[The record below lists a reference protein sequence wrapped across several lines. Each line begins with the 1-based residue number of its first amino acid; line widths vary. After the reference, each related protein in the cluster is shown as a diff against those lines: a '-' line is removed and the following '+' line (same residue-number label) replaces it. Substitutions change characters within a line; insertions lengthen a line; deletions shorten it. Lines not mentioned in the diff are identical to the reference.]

1 MSDTTINGP
10 EFDAGLAVTP
20 RRKTRDRYAL
30 LMGITSIWLLIWFVL
45 PIVLMA
51 LRFVGDA
58 DFWSADPVASLL
70 SPLYLRVF
78 INTLEVAFFVTVGC
92 LLLGYPV
99 AYYLTTVTPRIF
111 NFLILLVLFPM
122 WVNIVVRTY
131 ALLVVLGRNGILNDA
146 LIGIGIIDD
155 PLRMMYTRGAVYL
168 GMIQVLLPYMI
179 LTIFSAIKGIDRSL
193 LVAARSLGAPQHQV
207 FLRVLLPLSMPGV
220 WGGALLVFVIAL
232 GFYVTPAI
240 LGGPT
245 DVMIAQLIDE
255 QANGFG
261 NFAEATM
268 LGLLLLLLTVV
279 ILTVYD
285 RLFGLDRLWGR
296 L

>member
-1 MSDTTINGP
+1 MSEVALSSPQTAAAT
-10 EFDAGLAVTP
+10 AV
-20 RRKTRDRYAL
+20 RSKKRDGYAL
-30 LMGITSIWLLIWFVL
+30 LMGITSGWLLLWFVL
-45 PIVLMA
+45 PIILMA
-51 LRFVGDA
+51 MRFVGDGE
-58 DFWSADPVASLL
+58 FWSADPVGSLIG
-70 SPLYLRVF
+70 PLYLRVF
-78 INTLEVAFFVTVGC
+78 VNTLEVAVVVTLGC
-92 LLLGYPV
+92 LIVGYPV
-99 AYYLTTVTPRIF
+99 AYYLTTVPRRLF

-131 ALLVVLGRNGILNDA
+131 ALLVMLGRNGIVNNAMVEVGLVEQ
-146 LIGIGIIDD
+146 
-155 PLRMMYTRGAVYL
+155 PLRMMYTSGAVYV

-179 LTIFSAIKGIDRSL
+179 LTLFGAIKGIDRSL
-193 LVAARSLGAPQHQV
+193 FTAARSLGAPQYQV

-220 WGGALLVFVIAL
+220 WGGVLLVFVIAL

-255 QANGFG
+255 QANDFG

-268 LGLLLLLLTVV
+268 LGLLLLLLTVA
-279 ILTVYD
+279 ILVLYD

-296 L
+296 T

>member
-1 MSDTTINGP
+1 MSEAALASSTTS
-10 EFDAGLAVTP
+10 AGAHAK
-20 RRKTRDRYAL
+20 RRQGNRYAL
-30 LMGITSIWLLIWFVL
+30 LMGITSLWLLIWFVL

-51 LRFVGDA
+51 VRFVGDSG
-58 DFWSADPVASLL
+58 FWSADPVDSLL

-78 INTLEVAFFVTVGC
+78 INTLEVAFFVTLGC
-92 LLLGYPV
+92 LIVGYPV
-99 AYYLTTVTPRIF
+99 AYYLTTVSPRLF

-131 ALLVVLGRNGILNDA
+131 ALLVVLGRNGILNDTMID
-146 LIGIGIIDD
+146 IGLIDD
-155 PLRMMYTRGAVYL
+155 PVRMMYTRGAVYV

-193 LVAARSLGAPQHQV
+193 FVAARSLGAPQHQV

-220 WGGALLVFVIAL
+220 WGGVLLVFVIAL

-268 LGLLLLLLTVV
+268 LGMLLLLLTVA
-279 ILTVYD
+279 ILAIYD

-296 L
+296 M